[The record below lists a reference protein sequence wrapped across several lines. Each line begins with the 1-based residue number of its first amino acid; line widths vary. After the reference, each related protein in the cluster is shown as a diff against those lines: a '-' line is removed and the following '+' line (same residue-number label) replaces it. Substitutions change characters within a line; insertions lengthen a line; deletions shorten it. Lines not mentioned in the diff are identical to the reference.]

1 MRFLDSSPVG
11 YEDKIISMSEIDIED
26 DTCRL
31 GVFSDLDALVASVR
45 AVGLINPPVLRQ
57 REDLRYHIVCGF
69 RRVMVCKAL
78 GWHEIE
84 VRVMKGTPTELDAL
98 KLAITDNRSHRQL
111 NLVEQALGIKKLS
124 SRLPKGNRLKML
136 SSWLGLPENQK
147 VFQKL
152 EALSRL
158 SRTIQASVTDGIV
171 SFEAA
176 VDLSGF
182 SDEDALSFLEL
193 FRMLKLSQNKQREV
207 IRFVQEIAIREEL
220 GPGEVLQAEEIGTI
234 LDRPNLNRNEK
245 ASQVRTYLK
254 RRRFPALVKTEERFS
269 KELKALKLD
278 EHIRITAPPYFEG
291 GLHALRMTFKS
302 VKDFDE
308 RRKTLDAIA
317 KNPALRRLL
326 KPFDDGAL

>member
-31 GVFSDLDALVASVR
+31 GVFYDLGALVASIR
-45 AVGLINPPVLRQ
+45 AVGLINPPVLRRQ
-57 REDLRYHIVCGF
+57 EDLKYQIVCGF
-69 RRVMVCKAL
+69 RRIMSCKAL

-98 KLAITDNRSHRQL
+98 KLAIMDNRSHRQL
-111 NLVEQALGIKKLS
+111 NVVEQARGIQKLS
-124 SRLPKGNRLKML
+124 SQRSKGNRLKML
-136 SSWLGLPENQK
+136 SSWLGFPENQK
-147 VFQKL
+147 VFEKL

-158 SRTIQASVTDGIV
+158 PRPIQASVTDDIV

-182 SDEDALSFLEL
+182 SDKDALLFLEL
-193 FRMLKLSQNKQREV
+193 FKVLKLSQNKQREV
-207 IRFVQEIAIREEL
+207 IRFVQEIAILEEL
-220 GPGEVLQAEEIGTI
+220 GPGEVLQADEIRTI
-234 LDRPNLNRNEK
+234 LGRPDLNRNEK
-245 ASQVRTYLK
+245 GSQIRTYLK
-254 RRRFPALVKTEERFS
+254 RCRFPALVKTEERFS

-302 VKDFDE
+302 VKDFEE
-308 RRKTLDAIA
+308 RRKTLDAVA

-326 KPFDDGAL
+326 APFK

>member
-1 MRFLDSSPVG
+1 MSYLDSSPVD

-31 GVFSDLDALVASVR
+31 GVFYDLGALVASIR
-45 AVGLINPPVLRQ
+45 AVGLINPPVLRRQ
-57 REDLRYHIVCGF
+57 EDLKYQIVCGF
-69 RRVMVCKAL
+69 RRVMSCKAL

-98 KLAITDNRSHRQL
+98 KLAIMDNRSHRQL
-111 NLVEQALGIKKLS
+111 NVVEQARGIQKLS
-124 SRLPKGNRLKML
+124 SQRSKGNRLKML
-136 SSWLGLPENQK
+136 SSWLGFPENQK
-147 VFQKL
+147 VFEKL

-158 SRTIQASVTDGIV
+158 PRPIQASVTDDIV

-182 SDEDALSFLEL
+182 SDKDALLFLEL
-193 FRMLKLSQNKQREV
+193 FKVLKLSQNKQREV

-220 GPGEVLQAEEIGTI
+220 GPGEVIQAEEIRTI
-234 LDRPNLNRNEK
+234 LGRPDLNRNEK
-245 ASQVRTYLK
+245 GSQIRTYLK
-254 RRRFPALVKTEERFS
+254 RCRFPALVKTEERFS

-308 RRKTLDAIA
+308 RRKTLDAVA

-326 KPFDDGAL
+326 APFK

>member
-1 MRFLDSSPVG
+1 MSYLDSSPVD

-31 GVFSDLDALVASVR
+31 GVFYDLGALVASIR
-45 AVGLINPPVLRQ
+45 AVGLINPPVLRRQ
-57 REDLRYHIVCGF
+57 EDLKYQIVCGF
-69 RRVMVCKAL
+69 RRIMSCKAL

-98 KLAITDNRSHRQL
+98 KLAIMDNRSHRQL
-111 NLVEQALGIKKLS
+111 NVVEQARGIQKLS
-124 SRLPKGNRLKML
+124 SQRSKGNRLKML
-136 SSWLGLPENQK
+136 SSWLGFPENQK
-147 VFQKL
+147 VFEKL

-158 SRTIQASVTDGIV
+158 PRPIQASVTDDIV

-182 SDEDALSFLEL
+182 SDKDALLFLEL
-193 FRMLKLSQNKQREV
+193 FKVLKLSQNKQREV
-207 IRFVQEIAIREEL
+207 IRFVQEIAILEEL
-220 GPGEVLQAEEIGTI
+220 GPGEVLQADEIRTI
-234 LDRPNLNRNEK
+234 LGRPDLNRNEK
-245 ASQVRTYLK
+245 GSQIRTYLK
-254 RRRFPALVKTEERFS
+254 RCRFPALVKTEERFS

-302 VKDFDE
+302 VKDFEE
-308 RRKTLDAIA
+308 RRKTLDAVA

-326 KPFDDGAL
+326 APFK